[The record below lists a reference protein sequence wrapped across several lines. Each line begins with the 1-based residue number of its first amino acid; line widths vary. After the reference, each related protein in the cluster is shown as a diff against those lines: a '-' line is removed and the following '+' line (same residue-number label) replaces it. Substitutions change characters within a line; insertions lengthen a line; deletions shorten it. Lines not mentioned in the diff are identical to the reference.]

1 MLQKLKSPW
10 NRAIERGK
18 GLTQALIQRFGG
30 LFAIA
35 WIGSIAA
42 VVFTPRIFQLPI
54 RASLNYNEGWNA
66 YQAAHAFGPEA
77 LYPSL
82 EATFSNNYPP
92 LSFYVVGGLGQLIG
106 DNIIAGR
113 IISLLSLGAIA
124 LCIGWLVA
132 SRSKQAA
139 LGIFTGLFF
148 LVTFGHYF
156 SGYVAINDPQLLA
169 HAVQMG
175 ALIWLMKQTAESNN
189 RVSVVGP
196 SLLIGVSLLIKHNL
210 LALPAAIA
218 LWLFI
223 HKRRAAFTFA
233 ALVTAIIATSF
244 TLFHL
249 IYGPDFL
256 IGLLKAPRAYTL
268 VGGLV
273 NIQKWLAP
281 QGWLVGLGLM
291 VIARQW
297 RNRDVQLIG
306 LFAGFSVWLGVAI
319 AGGAGINYNAVFD
332 ITISLCLL
340 SGWALMS
347 LSFIPPNSA
356 SKLHSTNPHTSW
368 QLSEQQLAA
377 TLALSLIFILL
388 LPTKLQAIATLDN
401 TTRALATQAAED
413 VALIS
418 DTQSAVVCEELAMC
432 YFAGKPL
439 TLELF
444 NFGQK
449 LRAGLISEAEWIR
462 KIEDREFSLLYLKK
476 ESRLLTDAVYQA
488 IERHY
493 EPFRT
498 STYRYL
504 NYEFLRPVF

>member
-10 NRAIERGK
+10 NRAIEIGRG
-18 GLTQALIQRFGG
+18 LAQALIFRFGG
-30 LFAIA
+30 LFAVA
-35 WIGSIAA
+35 WIGTIAA
-42 VVFTPRIFQLPI
+42 VVFAQRIVQLPI

-82 EATFSNNYPP
+82 GATFSNNYPP
-92 LSFYVVGGLGQLIG
+92 LSFYIVGGLGQLIG

-113 IISLLSLGAIA
+113 IISLLALCAIA
-124 LCIGWLVA
+124 LCLSWLVTN
-132 SRSKQAA
+132 RSKQAA
-139 LGIFTGLFF
+139 LGAFIGLFF

-156 SGYVAINDPQLLA
+156 NGYVAINDPQLLA
-169 HAVQMG
+169 HAVQIG
-175 ALIWLMKQTAESNN
+175 ALVWLMKQTKEDSCHISAI
-189 RVSVVGP
+189 GP
-196 SLLIGVSLLIKHNL
+196 SLLIGMSLLIKHNL

-233 ALVTAIIATSF
+233 VVVTAIVTASF

-249 IYGPDFL
+249 AYGPNFL

-268 VGGLV
+268 VGGLI

-281 QGWLVGLGLM
+281 QGWLVGLGVM
-291 VIARQW
+291 VIVRQW
-297 RNRDVQLIG
+297 RNRDVQLVG

-332 ITISLCLL
+332 VTISLCLL
-340 SGWALMS
+340 SAWALMP
-347 LSFIPPNSA
+347 LGSA
-356 SKLHSTNPHTSW
+356 SKLYSTKSYASW
-368 QLSEQQLAA
+368 RLSKQQLAA
-377 TLALSLIFILL
+377 ALSLSLIFLLL
-388 LPTKLQAIATLDN
+388 LPTKLQILAKLTD
-401 TTRALATQAAED
+401 TTQILAKQSAED
-413 VALIS
+413 VALIA
-418 DTQSAVVCEELAMC
+418 DAQGAVVCEDLAMC

-449 LRAGLISEAEWIR
+449 LRAELISETEWIR
-462 KIEDREFSLLYLKK
+462 KIENREFVLLYLKK
-476 ESRLLTDAVYQA
+476 ESRLLTDAVYKA
-488 IERHY
+488 VEIHY

-504 NYEFLRPVF
+504 NYEFLRPVL

>member
-10 NRAIERGK
+10 DRAVEAGK
-18 GLTQALIQRFGG
+18 SIAQALIFRFGG
-30 LFAIA
+30 LFAVA
-35 WIGSIAA
+35 WIGIIAA
-42 VVFTPRIFQLPI
+42 VVFAQRMVQLPI

-82 EATFSNNYPP
+82 GATFSNNYPP
-92 LSFYVVGGLGQLIG
+92 LSFYIVGGLGQLIG

-113 IISLLSLGAIA
+113 IVSLLSLGAIA
-124 LCIGWLVA
+124 FCISWLVA
-132 SRSKQAA
+132 DRSKQAI

-156 SGYVAINDPQLLA
+156 NGYVAINDPQLLA

-175 ALIWLMKQTAESNN
+175 ALIWLMKQTAKGNS

-223 HKRRAAFTFA
+223 YKRRAAFIFA
-233 ALVTAIIATSF
+233 AIVTAIIVVSF
-244 TLFHL
+244 TLFHFV
-249 IYGPDFL
+249 YGPNFL
-256 IGLLKAPRAYTL
+256 VGLLKAPRAYTL

-291 VIARQW
+291 VIVRQW
-297 RNRDVQLIG
+297 RNRDVQLVG
-306 LFAGFSVWLGVAI
+306 LFAGFSIWLGVAI

-332 ITISLCLL
+332 VTISLCLL
-340 SGWALMS
+340 SGWALMP
-347 LSFIPPNSA
+347 LGSA
-356 SKLHSTNPHTSW
+356 SKMHSTKSFSW
-368 QLSEQQLAA
+368 RLSDQQLAA
-377 TLALSLIFILL
+377 ALALSLIFLLL
-388 LPTKLQAIATLDN
+388 LPTKLQTLANLTD
-401 TTRALATQAAED
+401 TTQTLAKRAAED
-413 VALIS
+413 VALIA
-418 DTQSAVVCEELAMC
+418 DTQGAVACEDLAMC

-439 TLELF
+439 ALELF

-449 LRAGLISEAEWIR
+449 LRAGLVSETEWVR
-462 KIEDREFSLLYLKK
+462 KIENREFALLYLKK
-476 ESRLLTDAVYQA
+476 ESQLLTDAVYKA
-488 IERHY
+488 IEMHY

-498 STYRYL
+498 STYRHFD
-504 NYEFLRPVF
+504 YEFLRPVF